1 MEKFA
6 HAPRIAAVV
15 ALAAALVGMSFPA
28 ALAQKVGVN
37 SAVNPD
43 ATGTAPSASQRQLL
57 VGQEVVHD
65 ERIATVPAGNRRSS
79 SSTNRR

>member
-1 MEKFA
+1 M
-6 HAPRIAAVV
+6 AAWYRVSHFLV
-15 ALAAALVGMSFPA
+15 ALALGMGLTGFA
-28 ALAQKVGVN
+28 ALAQQVGVN

>member
-1 MEKFA
+1 M
-6 HAPRIAAVV
+6 AAWYRVSHFLV
-15 ALAAALVGMSFPA
+15 ALALGMGLTGFA
-28 ALAQKVGVN
+28 ALAQQDGVN

>member
-1 MEKFA
+1 M
-6 HAPRIAAVV
+6 AAWYRVSHFLV
-15 ALAAALVGMSFPA
+15 ALALGIGLAGAA

-43 ATGTAPSASQRQLL
+43 ATGTAPSASQRQLV
-57 VGQEVVHD
+57 VG
-65 ERIATVPAGNRRSS
+65 RKSSTTSASPPVPAGNRRFS